1 MYYDLAHIQSI
12 GSQYLFAR
20 GQVIFAL
27 INSVLIYRERKKL
40 KSLIGSMN
48 DVEQIE
54 EVKSELEG
62 NHYKYAVGLMW
73 LLSVLSLLDIIS
85 VLGII

>member
-1 MYYDLAHIQSI
+1 M
-12 GSQYLFAR
+12 
-20 GQVIFAL
+20 
-27 INSVLIYRERKKL
+27 